1 VALMLRRP
9 SEPSGQGR
17 SVGSLI
23 EDLLGQLG
31 HFIDQKLNLLRLE
44 LEHNLALL
52 VRHLV
57 ILVIGGAI
65 AALGLVLVAVALALG
80 VAGLLGSASAGFA
93 ATGIAFLALGAIIVA
108 VRVRRRVDPSRRHAL
123 QRTTGELRKDAQWLS
138 NGR

>member
-1 VALMLRRP
+1 
-9 SEPSGQGR
+9 
-17 SVGSLI
+17 VGSLI

-52 VRHLV
+52 VQHLV

>member
-1 VALMLRRP
+1 V
-9 SEPSGQGR
+9 
-17 SVGSLI
+17 
-23 EDLLGQLG
+23 
-31 HFIDQKLNLLRLE
+31 RLE

-93 ATGIAFLALGAIIVA
+93 AAGIAVLALGAIIVA

>member
-1 VALMLRRP
+1 M
-9 SEPSGQGR
+9 GG
-17 SVGSLI
+17 LI

-52 VRHLV
+52 VRHV
-57 ILVIGGAI
+57 IVLVIGGAV
-65 AALGLVLVAVALALG
+65 AALGLVLVAVALALW

-93 ATGIAFLALGAIIVA
+93 LTGVVFLALGAIIVA
-108 VRVRRRVDPSRRHAL
+108 VRVRGGVDSPRRHAL

-138 NGR
+138 SGR

>member
-1 VALMLRRP
+1 MPRRP

-31 HFIDQKLNLLRLE
+31 HFIDQKLNQLRLE

-93 ATGIAFLALGAIIVA
+93 VTGTVFLALGAIIVA
-108 VRVRRRVDPSRRHAL
+108 VRVRRGVDPSRRHAL